1 MDILLIFFLTLL
13 NAVFAMSEMALA
25 SSRKTLLS
33 ELESS
38 GAYGAKAALALQN
51 KPTEFLST
59 IQIGI
64 TTLGVIN
71 GIVGEAAFS
80 NSLATWF
87 STWPVLAPAAGILAT
102 TLVVTLITVNTI
114 LLGELVPKR
123 IGQLFPETVAR
134 WTAPLMLALAM
145 MASPLVHFLSKTTSV
160 ILHLLRIDAHQ
171 QRIVTEEEIRAS
183 LVEGV
188 DAGLIEHHEH
198 QMVKN
203 VFHLD
208 ERALP
213 SIMVPRTDIVWLD
226 SQLSTQQAVESLS
239 ILQAHSWYPV
249 CREGL
254 DDVLGVVSMASLL
267 QNRLSL
273 EPISQWMEP
282 AVFVPETLSGLD
294 MLSQFRHPHHGKET
308 ANPSGGGRMVLV
320 VDEYGVVQGLM
331 TPRDLLEAITGELVQ
346 TNADDTS
353 WAVQREDGSWL
364 LDGMMPVQELKSR
377 LNIKSLP
384 QEDEAI
390 YNTLAGLILAV
401 SGRLPQVSEASY
413 AAGWRFEVVDL
424 DGRRIDKVWAS
435 YQPQGLDVGPNT

>member
-1 MDILLIFFLTLL
+1 MDILLIFLLTLL

-33 ELESS
+33 KLEAS

-51 KPTEFLST
+51 RPTDFLST

-71 GIVGEAAFS
+71 GIIGEAAFS
-80 NSLATWF
+80 HSLSIWL
-87 STWPVLAPAAGILAT
+87 STWPVLAPVAGILAT
-102 TLVVTLITVNTI
+102 SLVVTLITFNTI

-134 WTAPLMLALAM
+134 WTAPLMLAIAM
-145 MASPLVHFLSKTTSV
+145 MASPLVHFLSKTTAV

-213 SIMVPRTDIVWLD
+213 SIMLPRTDIVWLD

-239 ILQAHSWYPV
+239 VLQAHSWYPV

-267 QNRLSL
+267 QNRLSQ
-273 EPISQWMEP
+273 EPITQWLEP

-346 TNADDTS
+346 TNADEAA

-424 DGRRIDKVWAS
+424 DGRRIDKVLAS
-435 YQPQGLDVGPNT
+435 YQPLGLDVGPNT

>member
-80 NSLATWF
+80 NSLAAWF

-171 QRIVTEEEIRAS
+171 QRTVTEEEIRAS

-213 SIMVPRTDIVWLD
+213 SIMLPRTDIVWLD

-294 MLSQFRHPHHGKET
+294 MLSQFRHPHQGKET

-346 TNADDTS
+346 TNADDAA

-435 YQPQGLDVGPNT
+435 YQAQGLDVGPNT

>member
-1 MDILLIFFLTLL
+1 
-13 NAVFAMSEMALA
+13 V
-25 SSRKTLLS
+25 
-33 ELESS
+33 
-38 GAYGAKAALALQN
+38 
-51 KPTEFLST
+51 
-59 IQIGI
+59 
-64 TTLGVIN
+64 
-71 GIVGEAAFS
+71 
-80 NSLATWF
+80 
-87 STWPVLAPAAGILAT
+87 AGILAT
-102 TLVVTLITVNTI
+102 SLVVTLITFNTI

-134 WTAPLMLALAM
+134 WTAPLMLAIAM
-145 MASPLVHFLSKTTSV
+145 MASPLVHFLSKTTAV
-160 ILHLLRIDAHQ
+160 ILHLLRIDVHQ
-171 QRIVTEEEIRAS
+171 QRTVTEEEIRAS

-213 SIMVPRTDIVWLD
+213 SIMLPRTDIVWLD

-239 ILQAHSWYPV
+239 VLQAHSWYPV

-267 QNRLSL
+267 QNRLSQ
-273 EPISQWMEP
+273 EPITQWLEP

-346 TNADDTS
+346 TNADEAA

-384 QEDEAI
+384 QEDDAI

-424 DGRRIDKVWAS
+424 DGRRIDKVLAS
-435 YQPQGLDVGPNT
+435 YQPLGLDVGPNT

>member
-33 ELESS
+33 ELEAA

-51 KPTEFLST
+51 RPTEFLST

-80 NSLATWF
+80 NSLAAWF

-102 TLVVTLITVNTI
+102 TLVVTLITFNTI

-123 IGQLFPETVAR
+123 IGQLFPEAVAR
-134 WTAPLMLALAM
+134 WTAPLMLAIAM

-171 QRIVTEEEIRAS
+171 QRTVTEEEIRAS

-226 SQLSTQQAVESLS
+226 GQLSTQQAVESLS

-294 MLSQFRHPHHGKET
+294 MLSQFRHPHQGKET

>member
-33 ELESS
+33 ELEAS

-80 NSLATWF
+80 NSLAAWF

-160 ILHLLRIDAHQ
+160 ILYLLRIDANQ
-171 QRIVTEEEIRAS
+171 QRTVTEEEIRAS

-213 SIMVPRTDIVWLD
+213 SIMLPRTDIVWLD

-294 MLSQFRHPHHGKET
+294 MLSQFRHPHQGKET

-346 TNADDTS
+346 TNADDAA

-435 YQPQGLDVGPNT
+435 YQAQGLDVGPNT

>member
-1 MDILLIFFLTLL
+1 MDVLLIIVLTLL

-33 ELESS
+33 ELEAA
-38 GAYGAKAALALQN
+38 GAYGAKAALVLQTR
-51 KPTEFLST
+51 PTEFLST

-71 GIVGEAAFS
+71 GIIGEAAFS
-80 NSLATWF
+80 KTLSVWL
-87 STWPVLAPAAGILAT
+87 STWPVLEPIASILAT
-102 TLVVTLITVNTI
+102 TLVVTLITLNTI

-134 WTAPLMLALAM
+134 WTAPMMLTIAM
-145 MASPLVHFLSKTTSV
+145 MARPLVHLLSNTTAL
-160 ILHLLRIDAHQ
+160 ILRLLRIDADHQ
-171 QRIVTEEEIRAS
+171 RQVTEEEIRAS

-208 ERALP
+208 ERELP
-213 SIMVPRTDIVWLD
+213 SIMVPRTDIVWLN
-226 SQLSTQQAVESLS
+226 SLLTTQQAVATLS
-239 ILQAHSWYPV
+239 ELQTHSWYPV
-249 CREGL
+249 CRDGL
-254 DDVLGVVSMASLL
+254 DDILGVISMASLL
-267 QNRLSL
+267 HNRTSL
-273 EPISQWMEP
+273 EPITQWMEP

-294 MLSQFRHPHHGKET
+294 MLSQFRHPHHT
-308 ANPSGGGRMVLV
+308 PDAHNHSAGGRMVFV

-346 TNADDTS
+346 TNPQDEA

-377 LNIKSLP
+377 LNIKTLP

-390 YNTLAGLILAV
+390 YNTLAGLILAI
-401 SGRLPQVSEASY
+401 SGRLPQVGEACVTM
-413 AAGWRFEVVDL
+413 GWRFEVVDL

-435 YQPQGLDVGPNT
+435 YQVQ

>member
-25 SSRKTLLS
+25 SSRKTLLA
-33 ELESS
+33 ELEAA

-51 KPTEFLST
+51 RPTEFLST

-80 NSLATWF
+80 NSLAAWF
-87 STWPVLAPAAGILAT
+87 STWPVLAPVAGILAT
-102 TLVVTLITVNTI
+102 SLVVTVITVNTI

-123 IGQLFPETVAR
+123 IGQLFPEAVAR
-134 WTAPLMLALAM
+134 WTAPLMLAIAM
-145 MASPLVHFLSKTTSV
+145 MASPLVHFLSKTTAV
-160 ILHLLRIDAHQ
+160 ILRLMRIDAHQ

-254 DDVLGVVSMASLL
+254 DDILGVVSMASLL
-267 QNRLSL
+267 QNRLSS
-273 EPISQWMEP
+273 EPITQWLEP

-294 MLSQFRHPHHGKET
+294 MLSQFRHPHQSIET
-308 ANPSGGGRMVLV
+308 ANLSGGGRMVLV

-346 TNADDTS
+346 TNADDS
-353 WAVQREDGSWL
+353 AWAVQREDGSWL

-377 LNIKSLP
+377 LNIKALP
-384 QEDEAI
+384 QEEEAI

-401 SGRLPQVSEASY
+401 SGRLPQVGETSV

-424 DGRRIDKVWAS
+424 DGRRIDKVLAS
-435 YQPQGLDVGPNT
+435 YQAQGLDMGPNT

>member
-80 NSLATWF
+80 NSLAAWF

-171 QRIVTEEEIRAS
+171 QRTVTEEEIRAS

-294 MLSQFRHPHHGKET
+294 MLSQFRHPHQGKET

-346 TNADDTS
+346 TNADDAA

-435 YQPQGLDVGPNT
+435 YQAQGLDVGPNT

>member
-33 ELESS
+33 ELEAS

-80 NSLATWF
+80 NSLAAWF

-160 ILHLLRIDAHQ
+160 ILYLLRIDANQ
-171 QRIVTEEEIRAS
+171 QRTVTEEEIRAS

-294 MLSQFRHPHHGKET
+294 MLSQFRHPHQGKEI

-346 TNADDTS
+346 TNADDAA

-435 YQPQGLDVGPNT
+435 YQAQGLDVGPNT

>member
-1 MDILLIFFLTLL
+1 
-13 NAVFAMSEMALA
+13 
-25 SSRKTLLS
+25 
-33 ELESS
+33 
-38 GAYGAKAALALQN
+38 
-51 KPTEFLST
+51 
-59 IQIGI
+59 
-64 TTLGVIN
+64 
-71 GIVGEAAFS
+71 
-80 NSLATWF
+80 
-87 STWPVLAPAAGILAT
+87 
-102 TLVVTLITVNTI
+102 
-114 LLGELVPKR
+114 
-123 IGQLFPETVAR
+123 
-134 WTAPLMLALAM
+134 
-145 MASPLVHFLSKTTSV
+145 
-160 ILHLLRIDAHQ
+160 
-171 QRIVTEEEIRAS
+171 
-183 LVEGV
+183 V

-213 SIMVPRTDIVWLD
+213 SIMLPRTDIVWLD
-226 SQLSTQQAVESLS
+226 SQLSTHQAVESLS
-239 ILQAHSWYPV
+239 VLQAHSWYPV
-249 CREGL
+249 CRESL

-273 EPISQWMEP
+273 EPITQWLEP

-346 TNADDTS
+346 TNADDAS
-353 WAVQREDGSWL
+353 WAVQREDGSWF

-384 QEDEAI
+384 QEDEVI

-401 SGRLPQVSEASY
+401 SGRLPQVSEAIY

-435 YQPQGLDVGPNT
+435 YQQQGLDTGPHT

>member
-1 MDILLIFFLTLL
+1 
-13 NAVFAMSEMALA
+13 
-25 SSRKTLLS
+25 
-33 ELESS
+33 
-38 GAYGAKAALALQN
+38 
-51 KPTEFLST
+51 
-59 IQIGI
+59 
-64 TTLGVIN
+64 VIN

-80 NSLATWF
+80 NSLAAWF

-123 IGQLFPETVAR
+123 IGQLFPEAVAR
-134 WTAPLMLALAM
+134 WTAPMMLAIAM

-160 ILHLLRIDAHQ
+160 ILYLLRIDANQ
-171 QRIVTEEEIRAS
+171 QRTVTEEEIRAS

-213 SIMVPRTDIVWLD
+213 SIMLPRTDIVWLD
-226 SQLSTQQAVESLS
+226 SQLSTHQAVESLS
-239 ILQAHSWYPV
+239 VLQAHSWYPV
-249 CREGL
+249 CRESL

-273 EPISQWMEP
+273 EPITQWLEP

-346 TNADDTS
+346 TNADDAS

-401 SGRLPQVSEASY
+401 SGRLLQVSEAIY
-413 AAGWRFEVVDL
+413 AEGWRFEVVDL

-435 YQPQGLDVGPNT
+435 YQPQGLDTGPNT

>member
-1 MDILLIFFLTLL
+1 MDILLIFLLTLL

-33 ELESS
+33 ELEAS

-51 KPTEFLST
+51 RPTDFLST

-71 GIVGEAAFS
+71 GIIGEAAFS
-80 NSLATWF
+80 HSLSIWL
-87 STWPVLAPAAGILAT
+87 STWPVLAPVAGILAT
-102 TLVVTLITVNTI
+102 SLVVTLITFNTI

-134 WTAPLMLALAM
+134 WTAPLMLAIAM
-145 MASPLVHFLSKTTSV
+145 MASPLVHFLSKTTAV

-213 SIMVPRTDIVWLD
+213 SIMLPRTDIVWLD

-239 ILQAHSWYPV
+239 VLQAHSWYPV

-267 QNRLSL
+267 QNRLSQ
-273 EPISQWMEP
+273 EPITQWLEP

-346 TNADDTS
+346 TNADEAA

-384 QEDEAI
+384 QEDDAI

-424 DGRRIDKVWAS
+424 DGRRIDKVLAS
-435 YQPQGLDVGPNT
+435 YQPLGLDVGPNT

>member
-33 ELESS
+33 ELEAA

-51 KPTEFLST
+51 RPTEFLST

-80 NSLATWF
+80 NSLAAWF

-123 IGQLFPETVAR
+123 IGQLFPEAVAR
-134 WTAPLMLALAM
+134 WTAPLMLAIAM

-160 ILHLLRIDAHQ
+160 ILHLLRIDVHQ
-171 QRIVTEEEIRAS
+171 QRTVTEEEIRAS

-239 ILQAHSWYPV
+239 VLQAHSWYPV

-273 EPISQWMEP
+273 EPISEWMEP

-294 MLSQFRHPHHGKET
+294 MLSQFRHPHQGKET

-346 TNADDTS
+346 TNADDAS

-384 QEDEAI
+384 QEDESI

-401 SGRLPQVSEASY
+401 SGRLPQVSEAVN

>member
-80 NSLATWF
+80 NSLAAWF

-171 QRIVTEEEIRAS
+171 QRTVTEEEIRAS

-213 SIMVPRTDIVWLD
+213 SIMLPRTDIVWLD

-294 MLSQFRHPHHGKET
+294 MLSQFRHPHQGKET

-346 TNADDTS
+346 TNADDAA

-401 SGRLPQVSEASY
+401 SGRLPQVGEASH

-435 YQPQGLDVGPNT
+435 YRAQGLDVGPNT

>member
-80 NSLATWF
+80 NSLAAWF

-171 QRIVTEEEIRAS
+171 QRTVTEEEIRAS

-294 MLSQFRHPHHGKET
+294 MLSQFRHPHQGKET

-346 TNADDTS
+346 TNADDAA

-401 SGRLPQVSEASY
+401 SGRLPQVGEASY

-435 YQPQGLDVGPNT
+435 YQAQGLDVGPNT

>member
-33 ELESS
+33 ELEAS

-51 KPTEFLST
+51 RPTEFLST

-80 NSLATWF
+80 NSLAAWF

-102 TLVVTLITVNTI
+102 SLVVTLITVNTI

-134 WTAPLMLALAM
+134 WTAPLMLAIAM
-145 MASPLVHFLSKTTSV
+145 VASPLVHFLSKTTSV
-160 ILHLLRIDAHQ
+160 ILHLLRIDVHQ
-171 QRIVTEEEIRAS
+171 PRTVTEEEIRAS

-226 SQLSTQQAVESLS
+226 SQLSTHQAVESLS
-239 ILQAHSWYPV
+239 VLQAHSWYPV
-249 CREGL
+249 CRESL

-273 EPISQWMEP
+273 EPITQWLEP

-294 MLSQFRHPHHGKET
+294 MLSQFRHPHQGKET

-346 TNADDTS
+346 TNADDAS

-424 DGRRIDKVWAS
+424 DGRRIDKVLAS
-435 YQPQGLDVGPNT
+435 YQSQGVDTGPNT

>member
-25 SSRKTLLS
+25 SSRKTLLI
-33 ELESS
+33 ELKAS
-38 GAYGAKAALALQN
+38 GAYGAKAALALQTR
-51 KPTEFLST
+51 PTEFLST

-71 GIVGEAAFS
+71 GIIGEAAFS
-80 NSLATWF
+80 DSLSAWL
-87 STWPVLAPAAGILAT
+87 STWPVLAPVAGILAT
-102 TLVVTLITVNTI
+102 TLVVTLITFNTI

-134 WTAPLMLALAM
+134 WTAPLMLAIAM
-145 MASPLVHFLSKTTSV
+145 MASPLVHFLSKTTAV

-226 SQLSTQQAVESLS
+226 SQLATHQAVESLS
-239 ILQAHSWYPV
+239 VLQAHSWYPV

-267 QNRLSL
+267 QNHLSP
-273 EPISQWMEP
+273 EPITQWLEP

-346 TNADDTS
+346 TNADDTA

-384 QEDEAI
+384 QEDDAI

-401 SGRLPQVSEASY
+401 SGRLPQVGEAVY
-413 AAGWRFEVVDL
+413 AVGWRFEVVDL

-435 YQPQGLDVGPNT
+435 HQQQGLDIGPNT

>member
-33 ELESS
+33 ELEAA

-51 KPTEFLST
+51 RPTEFLST

-80 NSLATWF
+80 NSLAAWF

-123 IGQLFPETVAR
+123 IGQLFPEAVAR
-134 WTAPLMLALAM
+134 WTAPMMLAIAM

-160 ILHLLRIDAHQ
+160 ILYLLRIDANQ
-171 QRIVTEEEIRAS
+171 QRTVTEEEIRAS

-213 SIMVPRTDIVWLD
+213 SIMLPRTDIVWLD
-226 SQLSTQQAVESLS
+226 SQLSTHQAVESLS
-239 ILQAHSWYPV
+239 VLQAHSWYPV
-249 CREGL
+249 CRESL

-273 EPISQWMEP
+273 EPITQWLEP

-294 MLSQFRHPHHGKET
+294 MLSQFRHPHQGKET

-346 TNADDTS
+346 TNADDSS

-413 AAGWRFEVVDL
+413 VAGWRFEVVDL

-435 YQPQGLDVGPNT
+435 YQSQGLDTGPNT

>member
-25 SSRKTLLS
+25 SSRKSLLA
-33 ELESS
+33 ELEAA
-38 GAYGAKAALALQN
+38 GAYGAKAALALQ
-51 KPTEFLST
+51 KRPTEFLST

-64 TTLGVIN
+64 TTLGVMN

-80 NSLATWF
+80 DSLSAWL
-87 STWPVLAPAAGILAT
+87 STWTVLAPVAGILAT
-102 TLVVTLITVNTI
+102 TLVVSLITFNTI

-134 WTAPLMLALAM
+134 WTAPLMLVIAM
-145 MASPLVHFLSKTTSV
+145 MASPLVHFLSKTTAV
-160 ILHLLRIDAHQ
+160 ILHLLRIDVHQ
-171 QRIVTEEEIRAS
+171 QRTVTEEEIRAS

-226 SQLSTQQAVESLS
+226 SQLSTHQAVESLS
-239 ILQAHSWYPV
+239 VLQAHSWYPV

-273 EPISQWMEP
+273 EPITQWLEP

-294 MLSQFRHPHHGKET
+294 MLSQFRHPHHGNET

-346 TNADDTS
+346 TNADNDA

-384 QEDEAI
+384 QEDDAI

-401 SGRLPQVSEASY
+401 SGRLPQVSEAIY

-424 DGRRIDKVWAS
+424 DGRRIDKVLAS
-435 YQPQGLDVGPNT
+435 YQPQ

>member
-80 NSLATWF
+80 NSLAAWF

-134 WTAPLMLALAM
+134 WTAPLMLAIAM

-171 QRIVTEEEIRAS
+171 QRTVTEEEIRAS

-401 SGRLPQVSEASY
+401 SGRLPQVGEASH

-435 YQPQGLDVGPNT
+435 YRAQGLDVGPNT